1 MSIVKFVHC
10 SDLHLGSPFKGIS
23 GTRSELGKKLINAT
37 FDAFERIV
45 EVAVEHSVDFVLI
58 AGDVFDSEDH
68 SLRSRIF
75 LRDQLE
81 RLQKYNIRCFIVCG
95 NHDPLK
101 SWSQAVKLPE
111 NTTIFDSG
119 EPQTHLVERDGK
131 PVAAVTGVS
140 FPEAAVKKNLAKEF
154 KREHSALPAIA
165 LLHSNVGSKAHEPYA
180 PASLADLEQAGFDYW
195 ALGHVH
201 TFAVLKDSSPCVVY
215 PGCSQGTSPRET
227 GEKGCCLVEI
237 QDGAAPSVEFVP
249 VDSIRYAFES
259 LDITGFESYDEIF
272 GGLNAVAEKLISE
285 NGNREII
292 LRLDIIGR
300 SSLNHELRGEDA
312 EGVLGEE
319 LQNQLD
325 GVTLDR
331 VRVLTRN
338 DFDFEALGEDN
349 GFVTDII
356 AESDSVLN
364 DEAGM
369 SEIAAELKK
378 IRLSC
383 RSMPEFSEA
392 ELREVV
398 IQARNIAL
406 DKLLE
411 GQEL

>member
-1 MSIVKFVHC
+1 MTIVKFVHC

-23 GTRSELGKKLINAT
+23 GTCSELGKKLINAT

-45 EVAVEHSVDFVLI
+45 DIAVEHSVDFILI
-58 AGDVFDSEDH
+58 AGDIFDSEDH

-81 RLQKYNIRCFIVCG
+81 RLQKYSIKCFIVCG

-101 SWSQAVKLPE
+101 SWSQAVKLPD
-111 NTTIFDSG
+111 NTMIFDSG

-131 PVAAVTGVS
+131 PVASVTGVS

-154 KREHSALPAIA
+154 KRAHSVLPAIA
-165 LLHSNVGSKAHEPYA
+165 LLHSNVGSKVHEPYA

-227 GEKGCCLVEI
+227 GQKGCCLVEI
-237 QDGAAPSVEFVP
+237 QDGASPSVEFVP
-249 VDSIRYAFES
+249 VDSIRYAFEL

-272 GGLNAVAEKLISE
+272 AGLNAVAERLISE

-300 SSLNHELRGEDA
+300 SNLNHELRGEDA

-338 DFDFEALGEDN
+338 DFDLEALGEDN

-356 AESDSVLN
+356 AETDLVLN

-383 RSMPEFSEA
+383 RSMPELSET
-392 ELREVV
+392 ELREII